1 MNLSRGFIRRPVA
14 TLLLSLSITLA
25 GVLGFALLP
34 VAPLPQVDFPTIIV
48 SASLPG
54 ASPETM
60 AATVATPL
68 ERSLGQIAGISEMT
82 SSSSQSATNLVLQF
96 GLDRDINGAARD
108 VQAAINAA
116 RSLLPSAMPAL
127 PTYRKANPAD
137 APIIMLALTSA
148 SRGPGELYDLAS
160 STLQQKIAQ
169 VNGVG
174 EVSVRGG
181 SLPAVRI
188 DLQPNL
194 LARAGISLDT
204 VRAAINDATQARP
217 KGILH
222 GDGQHWLIDGN
233 DQLDQADDYRQLVI
247 SYQNGAAV
255 RLGAVANVYEAVED
269 TFVGG
274 FYNGQPSV
282 TLAVTRSAGANML
295 KTIDNINALMPQL
308 QSLVPGDVQLVRVI
322 DRSPTIRSSLHDTE
336 ETLLVATLLVIAV
349 VFVFL
354 RNLRATLIP
363 AVVLPVSLIG
373 TCAVM
378 YLLGYSLDNLSL
390 MALII
395 CTGFVVDDAIVVL
408 ENIARY
414 QEQGMRP
421 LRAALMGTR
430 EVGFTVLSMTLSLIA
445 VFIPI
450 LLMGDI
456 VGRLFREFA
465 ITLSVAL
472 GLSMLISLSLTPV
485 LCVMLLRQP
494 AHDAPVPRLYQ
505 WIERGLARLQAAYLV
520 GLAWVLRHRL
530 LTLASLLLTVL
541 LNGYLYATVQKGFFP
556 AQDTG
561 VVQGAVRADQNIS
574 YQALRPHLLRI
585 ARAIAADP
593 DVEAVMS
600 STGSG
605 GWGSRNSGQF
615 FVRLKPYNQR
625 SSSASAIANRLM
637 RANGH
642 TAGLQVFMQ
651 PAEDIRVGGRS
662 ANASYQFSLRADD
675 LDLLRTWTPNVE
687 AALRKLPELTG
698 LDSDAQTGGQEV
710 KLHIDRDA
718 ASRLGISV
726 SDIDALLDNAFS
738 QRQVATL
745 YKTLNQY
752 HVIMGLDPAYTRD
765 PEMLRQ
771 IYLIGANGTQVPLS
785 AVARFSPDNAPLAVT
800 HQGQSAT
807 NTLAFNLADGVSLQ
821 QATVAINAAIAGL
834 GLPREVQYGFAGT
847 AKAFEALAASMP
859 WLILA
864 ALLAVYIVLG
874 VLYESYIHPLTI
886 LSTLPSAG
894 VGALLLLQ
902 LTHMQLT
909 VIALIGILLLV
920 GIVKKN
926 AIMMIDFA
934 LMAERDRG
942 LSPEQAIVEAC
953 RMRFRPIMMTTLAAF
968 FGALP
973 LALGSGGDADLRK
986 PLGMAIAGGLVLSQL
1001 LTLFTTP
1008 VVYLYLDRLSRAS
1021 RQLWHRHVRRPH
1033 ATPTPPAGPR
1043 IAP

>member
-1 MNLSRGFIRRPVA
+1 MNLSRFFIRRPVA
-14 TLLLSLSITLA
+14 TLLLSISITLA

-34 VAPLPQVDFPTIIV
+34 VAPLPQVDFPTIV
-48 SASLPG
+48 VTASLPG

-68 ERSLGQIAGISEMT
+68 ERSLGQIAGVGEMT
-82 SSSSQSATNLVLQF
+82 SSSSQSATTLVLQF
-96 GLDRDINGAARD
+96 DLDRDINGAARD
-108 VQAAINAA
+108 VQAAINASRA
-116 RSLLPSAMPAL
+116 LLPSSMPSL

-148 SRGPGELYDLAS
+148 TRSPGELYDLAY

-188 DLQPNL
+188 DLQPNA
-194 LARAGISLDT
+194 LAHAGISLDT
-204 VRAAINDATQARP
+204 VRAAVSNATHAKP
-217 KGILH
+217 KGLLQ
-222 GDGQHWLIDGN
+222 GDDQHWLIDSN
-233 DQLDQADDYRQLVI
+233 DQLDKADEYRALVI
-247 SYQNGAAV
+247 TYNNGAAV
-255 RLGAVANVYEAVED
+255 RLGDIANVYDSVED
-269 TFVGG
+269 HFVGG

-282 TLAVTRSAGANML
+282 TLGVTRQAGANML
-295 KTIDNINALMPQL
+295 QTIDSIKALMPQL
-308 QSLVPGDVQLVRVI
+308 QAMVPGDVQLVRVI
-322 DRSPTIRSSLHDTE
+322 DRSPTIRSSLHATE

-349 VFVFL
+349 VFVFML
-354 RNLRATLIP
+354 NLRATLIP

-450 LLMGDI
+450 LLMGSI

-465 ITLSVAL
+465 VTLSVAL
-472 GLSMLISLSLTPV
+472 VLSMVVSLSLTPV
-485 LCVMLLRQP
+485 LCVLLLRQTP
-494 AHDAPVPRLYQ
+494 HDAPKPRFYR
-505 WIERGLARLQAAYLV
+505 WIEKSLNALQGAYMAALV
-520 GLAWVLRHRL
+520 WVLRHRL
-530 LTLASLLLTVL
+530 LTMATLLVTVIF
-541 LNGYLYATVQKGFFP
+541 NVHLYATVQKGFFP

-561 VVQGAVRADQNIS
+561 VLMGAVRADQNIS
-574 YQALRPHLLRI
+574 FQALKPYLLKI
-585 ARAIAADP
+585 ARSIAADK
-593 DVEAVMS
+593 DVEAVMT

-605 GWGSRNSGQF
+605 GFGSRNSGQF
-615 FVRLKPYNQR
+615 FIRLKDYTAR
-625 SSSASAIANRLM
+625 TDSAQVIANRLS
-637 RANGH
+637 RENGKY
-642 TAGLQVFMQ
+642 AGIQVFMQ

-662 ANASYQFSLRADD
+662 ANATYQFSLRADD
-675 LDLLRTWTPNVE
+675 LDLLRTWEPKVE
-687 AALRKLPELTG
+687 AALRKLPQLTG
-698 LDSDAQTGGQEV
+698 IDSDAQTGGQEV
-710 KLHIDRDA
+710 KLHIDRAA
-718 ASRLGISV
+718 ASRLGV
-726 SDIDALLDNAFS
+726 SITDIDNLLNNAFS

-745 YKTLNQY
+745 YKTMNQY
-752 HVIMGLDPAYTRD
+752 HVVMGLDPAYTSD
-765 PEMLRQ
+765 PVMLQRIYVVNNSQQQ
-771 IYLIGANGTQVPLS
+771 IPLS
-785 AVARFSPDNAPLAVT
+785 AFSTLSPDNAPLSVA

-807 NTLAFNLADGVSLQ
+807 TTIAFNLADGVSLE
-821 QATVAINAAIAGL
+821 QATNAINAAVDRL
-834 GLPREVQYGFAGT
+834 GLPIDVQAGFAGT
-847 AKAFEALAASMP
+847 AQAFASLAASMP
-859 WLILA
+859 WLIAA

-874 VLYESYIHPLTI
+874 VLYESYVHPLTI

-902 LTHMQLT
+902 VTGMQLT
-909 VIALIGILLLV
+909 VIALIGILLLI

-934 LMAERDRG
+934 LGAERDRG
-942 LSPEQAIVEAC
+942 LTPEQAILEAC

-986 PLGMAIAGGLVLSQL
+986 PLGMAIAGGLALSQL

-1008 VVYLYLDRLSRAS
+1008 VVYLYLDRMSRAT
-1021 RQLWHRHVRRPH
+1021 RQLWHTRIRP
-1033 ATPTPPAGPR
+1033 AS
-1043 IAP
+1043 